1 MANVETESSSYG
13 IFERFLIWF
22 LIPLIFTTV
31 LLGVLLSVFDYNV
44 MYRLLGIAD
53 QIPVVNRLVPDPQQ
67 DELLNV
73 SVQTVNGATEQ
84 TTNTEAELE
93 QLKEKIAEQEAELQQ
108 AGELNRKKDQIIQN
122 LETKIAEL
130 EQQLAQKTQ
139 SSEEYESRIRQ
150 LAMTYAGMQPSKA
163 APIIEHLTPQERV
176 LVLGAMNIDDRIK
189 ILEKMDPKIAAEA
202 SILMKDTVPVRDRE
216 IAALQER
223 LQIGESA
230 NSQEAQRLSKE
241 ELGQTFA
248 GMDPDSAAGVL
259 VEMAKKNPGRVVMIL
274 NSVDSQARSRI
285 LSAMA
290 AVSKET
296 AVSITNQLVP

>member
-22 LIPLIFTTV
+22 LIPLVFTTV

-44 MYRLLGIAD
+44 MNRLLGIANK
-53 QIPVVNRLVPDPQQ
+53 IPVVNQLVPDSKQ
-67 DELLNV
+67 DDLPDA
-73 SVQTVNGATEQ
+73 SVQSGNESAEQ
-84 TTNTEAELE
+84 TGSEEELE
-93 QLKEKIAEQEAELQQ
+93 QLKAKIAEQEAELQQ
-108 AGELNRKKDQIIQN
+108 AGELNRQKDQIIQN
-122 LETKIAEL
+122 LESKIAEL

-139 SSEEYESRIRQ
+139 SSEEYESQIRQ

-163 APIIEHLTPQERV
+163 APVIENLTPQERV

-189 ILEKMDPKIAAEA
+189 ILEKMDPKIAAQA
-202 SILMKDTVPVRDRE
+202 SILLKDAVPVRDRE

-223 LQIGESA
+223 LQLSEGA
-230 NSQEAQRLSKE
+230 ASQMPQQLSKE
-241 ELGQTFA
+241 ELGLTFA
-248 GMDPDSAAGVL
+248 GMDPNSAAGVL
-259 VEMAKKNPGRVVMIL
+259 VEMAEKNPNRVIMIL
-274 NSVDSQARSRI
+274 NSVDTQARARI

-296 AVSITNQLVP
+296 AVSIADRLVP